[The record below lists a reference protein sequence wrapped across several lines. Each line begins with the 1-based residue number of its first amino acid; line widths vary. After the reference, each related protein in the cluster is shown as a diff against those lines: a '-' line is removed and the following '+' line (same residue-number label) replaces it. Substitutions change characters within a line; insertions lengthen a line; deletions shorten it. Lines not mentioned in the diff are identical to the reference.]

1 MSKGRQLDPAAQ
13 RRMLIGFYA
22 VFMLLFMAAAAGLII
37 YGIIVP
43 NKLSDEYK
51 SYTATAT
58 ATVTENRIVEI
69 TTHSGTT
76 GHSNK
81 KKKGYVPVYS
91 FTVDGKEYTG
101 ISNAAQNP
109 AKYSVGDKV
118 EIHYDPANPKKNY
131 LKDIS
136 GTLRII
142 CIGAGA
148 VFMIVG
154 IFMGRALIKT
164 VRQ

>member
-1 MSKGRQLDPAAQ
+1 MS
-13 RRMLIGFYA
+13 
-22 VFMLLFMAAAAGLII
+22 
-37 YGIIVP
+37 
-43 NKLSDEYK
+43 SSE
-51 SYTATAT
+51 TAFG
-58 ATVTENRIVEI
+58 E
-69 TTHSGTT
+69 
-76 GHSNK
+76 
-81 KKKGYVPVYS
+81 
-91 FTVDGKEYTG
+91 
-101 ISNAAQNP
+101 
-109 AKYSVGDKV
+109 KV
-118 EIHYDPANPKKNY
+118 EIHYDPANPKKNS